1 MATTTQAPNP
11 HTPQTS
17 QPRNILTLAG
27 IWIALLTLVFI
38 GSHSTAHAGD
48 GAITGLTLTSDSPGV
63 LTINWTA
70 ASPIPT
76 DYRVVWAESSSG
88 FKSWKDESGNAF
100 PTANA
105 HTISELD
112 DDLEYKARVRS
123 RYFDSEGKRQ
133 KSGPWS
139 EVVVLNL
146 ALPRKPT
153 GILTL
158 ASSNQVV
165 LLWDS
170 NDDSITGYRI
180 HRGADPDSLEVLV
193 EDTGNP
199 RTDYTDIAVSPGT
212 SYTYAIQAINGE
224 GVSDLSDHVSESTEP
239 DENLQSA
246 GQEEIGQTLVST
258 IEQPSHFGFALDS
271 TVSSEPSIMFLKII
285 TGDNSDGYRLDGVKV
300 RLKRVSG
307 SSVPKVSIRLGSI
320 CPVARDDWKTLENPS
335 NFSALAETERT
346 FTAYFTA
353 PEDITLR
360 PDRAYWIALA
370 ETSDDAEYYPVFTE
384 SGDIDD
390 GAAQGWSVGEGC
402 LVSGDGNLRGIQVTG
417 LSNKR
422 LLAVIAQAISTP

>member
-17 QPRNILTLAG
+17 QPRTILTLAG

-133 KSGPWS
+133 KSGSWS

-153 GILTL
+153 DILTL

-165 LLWDS
+165 LLWNS

-180 HRGADPDSLEVLV
+180 HRGVDPNSLEVLV

-212 SYTYAIQAINGE
+212 SYTYAIRAINGE
-224 GVSDLSDHVSESTEP
+224 GVSDLSDHVSASTEP

-246 GQEEIGQTLVST
+246 GQEELGQTLVST
-258 IEQPSHFGFALDS
+258 IEQPSQFGFARDS

-307 SSVPKVSIRLGSI
+307 SSVPKVSIRLGRF
-320 CPVARDDWKTLENPS
+320 ARLPGTIGKLLVIRPISRRWLRR
-335 NFSALAETERT
+335 SALSRLISRPRRT
-346 FTAYFTA
+346 S
-353 PEDITLR
+353 P
-360 PDRAYWIALA
+360 
-370 ETSDDAEYYPVFTE
+370 SDPT
-384 SGDIDD
+384 GP
-390 GAAQGWSVGEGC
+390 
-402 LVSGDGNLRGIQVTG
+402 TG
-417 LSNKR
+417 LRWRKPR
-422 LLAVIAQAISTP
+422 TTPSITRYLRSPGILTTARRKAGRWVRDAW

>member
-1 MATTTQAPNP
+1 MATTIQASNLR
-11 HTPQTS
+11 TPQ
-17 QPRNILTLAG
+17 PLNILALAG
-27 IWIALLTLVFI
+27 IWIALLTLVII
-38 GSHSTAHAGD
+38 GSHSTAHAKD
-48 GAITGLTLTSDSPGV
+48 GAITGLTLTSDNSGV

-70 ASPIPT
+70 ASPTPT
-76 DYRVVWAESSSG
+76 DYRVVWAEYSSG

-112 DDLEYKARVRS
+112 DSQEYKARVRS

-180 HRGADPDSLEVLV
+180 HRGPNAESLEVLV
-193 EDTGNP
+193 ENTGNS
-199 RTDYTDIAVSPGT
+199 RTDYTDIALSPGT
-212 SYTYAIQAINGE
+212 SYAYAIQAINGE
-224 GVSDLSDHVSESTEP
+224 GVSELSDHVSASTPP
-239 DENLQSA
+239 DDELQSA
-246 GQEEIGQTLVST
+246 GQEELGQTLVST
-258 IEQPSHFGFALDS
+258 IEQPGHFGFAHDS
-271 TVSSEPSIMFLKII
+271 TVSSEPRIMFQKII
-285 TGDNSDGYRLDGVKV
+285 TGSNPDGYRLDGVKV
-300 RLKRVSG
+300 RLKRVSV
-307 SSVPKVSIRLGSI
+307 SSVPRVSIRLGSI
-320 CPVARDDWKTLENPS
+320 CPMLRDDWKALDNPS

-353 PEDITLR
+353 PEDITLE

-384 SGDIDD
+384 SGDIDG
-390 GAAQGWSVGEGC
+390 GAAQGWSVGNGC
-402 LVSGDGNLRGIQVTG
+402 LVSGKGSMRGIEITG